1 LRPLP
6 RIGCLMS
13 TPSLELP
20 VARSGDDAETVARR
34 CLVEG
39 GRLALERF
47 RQPQSVSVKGRG
59 NLVTQVDLAIETHI
73 ERTLAEEF
81 PEHAFLSEESNPA
94 VSAAQGWT
102 WVVDPLDGTRNYV
115 SGIPF
120 FCINVALCLGGEP
133 VAAWTYDPVHEELFW
148 ARKGEGAWLGD
159 QPVHVSKKESVQ
171 ASVIGFDMGYDDTRA
186 GHMLSL
192 MRALWPGM
200 QAIRIPG
207 SAALGLAYAACGRY
221 DLFTHNLLYPWDL
234 APGILLVREAG
245 GVITDRDGGPISL
258 YSEGAIAGG
267 RSVHEDFLRLA
278 AGRPWRDEQLARREG
293 G

>member
-1 LRPLP
+1 
-6 RIGCLMS
+6 MS
-13 TPSLELP
+13 NPPIELP

-34 CLVEG
+34 CLADG
-39 GRLALERF
+39 GRLAMERF
-47 RQPQSVSVKGRG
+47 RRPQSVTVKGRG

-73 ERTLAEEF
+73 QRVLADEF
-81 PEHAFLSEESNPA
+81 PDHAVLSEESNP
-94 VSAAQGWT
+94 SLTELEGWT

-120 FCINVALCLGGEP
+120 FCVNIALCLAGET
-133 VAAWTYDPVHEELFW
+133 VAGWTYDPVHDELFR
-148 ARKGEGAWLGD
+148 ARAGAGAWLND
-159 QPVHVSKKESVQ
+159 QPARVSKKTSVQ
-171 ASVIGFDMGYDDTRA
+171 ASVMGFDMGYDDVRA
-186 GHMLSL
+186 GYMLDL
-192 MRALWPGM
+192 IRDLWPGM

-245 GVITDRDGGPISL
+245 GTITDREGGVITL

-267 RSVHEDFLRLA
+267 PSVHEDFLRLA
-278 AGRPWRDEQLARREG
+278 AGRPWRDVQPVRREG

>member
-1 LRPLP
+1 MPGRSRLP
-6 RIGCLMS
+6 I
-13 TPSLELP
+13 
-20 VARSGDDAETVARR
+20 ARSGDDAETVARR
-34 CLVEG
+34 CLAEG

-59 NLVTQVDLAIETHI
+59 NLVTQVDLAIETYF
-73 ERTLAEEF
+73 ERTLSEEF
-81 PEHAFLSEESNPA
+81 PDHAVLSEESNPT
-94 VSAAQGWT
+94 VSELEGWM

-120 FCINVALCLGGEP
+120 FCVNLALCHGGET
-133 VAAWTYDPVHEELFW
+133 VAGWTFDPVHDELFW
-148 ARKGEGAWLGD
+148 AHKGAGAWVNDL
-159 QPVHVSKKESVQ
+159 PIHVSKKTDVQSSVM
-171 ASVIGFDMGYDDTRA
+171 GFDMGYDDSRA
-186 GHMLSL
+186 ALMLNL
-192 MRALWPGM
+192 MCELWPGM

-234 APGILLVREAG
+234 APGILLIREAG
-245 GVITDRDGGPISL
+245 GLITDREGGAINL

-267 RSVHEDFLRLA
+267 PSVHEDFLRLV
-278 AGRPWRDEQLARREG
+278 AGKPWRDEQPVTREG

>member
-1 LRPLP
+1 
-6 RIGCLMS
+6 MS
-13 TPSLELP
+13 TPSPALP
-20 VARSGDDAETVARR
+20 VAQSGDDAETVARR
-34 CLVEG
+34 CLAEG
-39 GRLALERF
+39 GRLAMERF

-59 NLVTQVDLAIETHI
+59 NLVTQVDLAIETYI
-73 ERTLAEEF
+73 ARTLAEEF
-81 PEHAFLSEESNPA
+81 PEHALLSEESNPS
-94 VSAAQGWT
+94 VSDLEGWM

-120 FCINVALCLGGEP
+120 FCINIALCFAGET
-133 VAAWTYDPVHEELFW
+133 VAGWTYDPVHDELFR
-148 ARKGEGAWLGD
+148 AKKGAGAWVND
-159 QPVHVSKKESVQ
+159 QPARVSRMTSVQ
-171 ASVIGFDMGYDDTRA
+171 ASVMGFDMGYDDDRA
-186 GHMLSL
+186 GYMLDVMSK
-192 MRALWPGM
+192 LWPGM

-245 GVITDRDGGPISL
+245 GVITDRVGGAITL

-267 RSVHEDFLRLA
+267 PSVHEDFLRLA
-278 AGRPWRDEQLARREG
+278 AGMPWRDEQSVTREG